1 MQRNDQ
7 GNPLPTSPCPQG
19 EEERATIRRAT
30 AEDAAALAEL
40 GTATFIESFGQLYVP
55 RDLQAF
61 LEESHSVEAYAK
73 VLANPHYALWIAERP
88 AEDGTPRAIGYA
100 QAGPC
105 GLPHD
110 DAKPGD
116 GELKRLYLL
125 KSEQNGG
132 VGRALFDQA
141 LAWLERDGP
150 RPLWISV
157 WSENLGAQRF
167 YGRYG
172 FEFAGEYAFIVG
184 EQRDREFMFRRLP
197 RAD

>member
-1 MQRNDQ
+1 MA
-7 GNPLPTSPCPQG
+7 CFPQHPDTTHRG
-19 EEERATIRRAT
+19 SDMKEATIRRAT

>member
-7 GNPLPTSPCPQG
+7 GNPLPTSPCKQG
-19 EEERATIRRAT
+19 EGESTTIRRAT
-30 AEDAAALAEL
+30 TEDAATLAEL

-61 LEESHSVEAYAK
+61 LEESHSVEAYAE
-73 VLANPHYALWIAERP
+73 VLANPHYALWVAEK
-88 AEDGTPRAIGYA
+88 DGRAIGYA

-105 GLPHD
+105 GLPHE

-150 RPLWISV
+150 RTLWISV

-167 YGRYG
+167 YGRHG
-172 FEFAGEYAFIVG
+172 FEYAGEYEFIVG
-184 EQRDREFMFRRLP
+184 EQRDREFIYRRHP
-197 RAD
+197 RAA

>member
-1 MQRNDQ
+1 MA
-7 GNPLPTSPCPQG
+7 CFPQHPDTTHRG
-19 EEERATIRRAT
+19 SDMKEATIRRAT

-55 RDLQAF
+55 NDLQAF

-73 VLANPHYALWIAERP
+73 VLANPDYALWIAERP
-88 AEDGTPRAIGYA
+88 AEDGTMRAIGYA
-100 QAGPC
+100 QAGPG

-110 DAKPGD
+110 DMQPGD

-150 RPLWISV
+150 RTLWISV

-184 EQRDREFMFRRLP
+184 EQRDREFMYRRLP